1 MLDFRR
7 LVTKT
12 DRITAKS
19 REISCIRLHLGE
31 PALKFPS
38 VVRERIKEALIE
50 ALERGVTRY
59 TPPAG
64 LTELREVLV
73 DKLRDRNRI
82 DADLNEIVVTAGGTA
97 ALSLIFRFF
106 AKNSFVAIPDPGWF
120 AYPSIIRV
128 AEADVIH
135 VSEQEYGY
143 EALLKA
149 REEAKKRNKELK
161 IIVVN
166 SPSNPTGHIFNKEQ
180 LREII
185 DFAEDYSVYI
195 VSDEVYEDF
204 ILTGEHVSPAALS
217 KEHVFSVFSLSKTYG
232 LTGLRIGYIVAP
244 DREKARKLTV
254 AQLHTYVC
262 PTSFA
267 QYIALVCIRERIERE
282 YINQWLETIKMNV
295 EYIDELLME
304 RNIEWTRPLGGIYVW
319 FPLPNVDSWE
329 FALKLLEEKRVSVAV
344 GEDFGTKWNEYVR
357 VLTAVDTQLF
367 REGVNR
373 IFRLYD
379 ELLT

>member
-31 PALKFPS
+31 PALRFPS
-38 VVRERIKEALIE
+38 VVRGRIKEALIE

-204 ILTGEHVSPAALS
+204 IMTGEHVSLAALS